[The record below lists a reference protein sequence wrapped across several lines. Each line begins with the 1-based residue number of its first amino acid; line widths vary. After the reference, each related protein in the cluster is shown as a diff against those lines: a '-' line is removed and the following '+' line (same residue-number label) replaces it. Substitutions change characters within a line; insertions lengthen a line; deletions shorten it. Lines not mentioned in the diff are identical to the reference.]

1 MFKYALLCVFYITD
15 IKIQY
20 FKIAFEKLMIKF
32 YILISCIFFFA
43 KNTIADNSIIVQS
56 TTSTYNSGFYDYIL
70 PIIKAE
76 TNITAHVVSVGTGA
90 ALKNAANCDADVLI
104 AHAKKRELEFVKK
117 GFGIKRHNLMYNDF
131 IIIGPKEN
139 PATINKTDDPITA
152 FTKIYNSQSLFASR
166 DDESGTHFKEKS
178 LWETANLDPTKFSGE
193 WYRQTGSGMGATL
206 NLAAGMGAYTLT
218 DRATWINFQNKT
230 DLYITIE
237 ENKRLFNQ
245 YGITMVNP
253 LKCSNVKVKNAKIFI
268 NWLLSKK
275 GQDAIRQ
282 FKIGNQYLFFPN
294 AN

>member
-15 IKIQY
+15 IKLQY

-139 PATINKTDDPITA
+139 PARINKKDNPITA
-152 FTKIYNSQSLFASR
+152 FTKIYNSKSLFSSR
-166 DDESGTHFKEKS
+166 GDESGTHFKEKS

-193 WYRQTGSGMGATL
+193 WYRETGSGMGATL
-206 NLAAGMGAYTLT
+206 NLAAGMGAYTLA
-218 DRATWINFQNKT
+218 DRATWINFQNKS
-230 DLYITIE
+230 DLFIVAE
-237 ENKRLFNQ
+237 KNKHLFNQ

-253 LKCSNVKVKNAKIFI
+253 LKCLNVKVKNAKTFI

-275 GQDAIRQ
+275 GQDMIRK
-282 FKIGNQYLFFPN
+282 FKIRNQHLFFPN

>member
-15 IKIQY
+15 IKLQY
-20 FKIAFEKLMIKF
+20 FIIAFEKLMIKF

-139 PATINKTDDPITA
+139 PARINKKDNPITA
-152 FTKIYNSQSLFASR
+152 FTKIYNSKSLFSSR
-166 DDESGTHFKEKS
+166 GDESGTHFKEKS

-193 WYRQTGSGMGATL
+193 WYRETGSGMGATL
-206 NLAAGMGAYTLT
+206 NLAAGMGAYTLA
-218 DRATWINFQNKT
+218 DRATWINFQNKS
-230 DLYITIE
+230 DLFIAAE
-237 ENKRLFNQ
+237 KNKRLFNQ

-253 LKCSNVKVKNAKIFI
+253 VKCHNVKVKNAKTFI

-275 GQDAIRQ
+275 GQDMIRK
-282 FKIGNQYLFFPN
+282 FKIRNQHLFFPN